1 MEIKI
6 IQKINSIMKINF
18 RHIAYILL
26 TLLLLGGVANEAWA
40 AQITYHIL
48 TLPCKHTATVP
59 DATGWVGNTR
69 VELDGYRQ
77 EAIKVIVSGTNVEL
91 PAYLKSPLAKN
102 FTYYQSAFVA
112 KKSNNTEKVYE
123 NNNNTKAFFYSAPIA
138 PYTKVTKSGGA
149 VTEEIASTSEAWSG
163 ADSGHQKTAT
173 DLANYN
179 SQKTALADGTYY
191 FKMNC
196 LQESDAVT
204 SNCDIYV
211 TYEYNPDNTIAKLD
225 GSVKYNIKMGDYGF
239 LALNRGR
246 NNRPAVI
253 PEAVI
258 TDYPEYLTSDEFVT
272 IPHNP
277 NQQIIPGTNN
287 VQGYWKDDPYN
298 SRDEVAYQFHFLF
311 KYYGLDP
318 YNITISSAYDTD
330 KYYVEKYGNGSI
342 VKKWYKGSSFF
353 VQSGSDFFVQS
364 DDNKLYTQTSY
375 TDPTTPVTSEEKY
388 GYYKGL
394 NTIWNSFALLYAC
407 DKDGN
412 IKEGNLVLM
421 GSRTV
426 KGDGSLD
433 YTNNKQFYFA
443 RTAANNN
450 NNWKF
455 SSLEKQ
461 SAPTLDKKMYEIKDV
476 NFKVKTPFGNI
487 VTASIKLSEYT
498 LGIKDIAIGDIPDEL
513 KRKYCSFNNKFYK
526 DAALTEQITSYSEL
540 TGGTYDIYVGY
551 TVDMPFKTVSAD
563 AGADAYKTATWYELT
578 DEGSTEANGKKII
591 FDSPNFKNNG
601 ASGTF
606 NKTTEF
612 AFAGDPYELRVL
624 YRDATE
630 TNEANRYVGG
640 STNLDVS
647 TTAGEDYRWEIP
659 NDNTN
664 GSFLL
669 RKLNG
674 TGHWYWPT
682 DHLSQ
687 SFTYETKAHDYSVDN
702 GNAQTL
708 TFTITNLTYVNG
720 HYIKVTK
727 GGSNPGQVVSTIPT
741 LDSGKGAVQSDGTAT
756 VTVNIAA
763 NSGSS
768 KTFTLTIQEYNG
780 STNAAIGDPT
790 VITVTQAASAY
801 AGNLITY
808 STTNSTRI
816 KLLDLPKR
824 TYTYVVVDKSGRK
837 AVKAS
842 IDQPIYSSLLT
853 TVSQRLESSLPSDIV
868 SPYLV
873 GETLTYYSAYSGGG
887 RGYLLPGNIITQTPA
902 SNATIFVTYTTTN
915 LDAKPNKLSEDQE
928 FYVNLNGQ
936 YLYFD
941 ATNNC
946 IKSSAASENTNN
958 YKWKLRNRDPYD
970 MLIDNVGARED
981 TDFNVAGQFEEVTVY
996 NDSGEGSSVSRQ
1008 KGVWVISEIPVSITA
1023 GSTTSVNLSKD
1034 AIASVSIGVTGLTE
1048 GSSLSVNAS
1057 DGNLSSITV
1066 TPTTVTATG
1075 TATIT
1080 ATLAANN
1087 TESSVRSTITLTE
1100 SGSGSSTTKIV
1111 LIQDEEG
1118 LGFTTSRISA
1128 QHFIAKSGRQGGVYE
1143 VMVATGDGIDAGGE
1157 TPTYYNIGRA
1167 ADNTVKIYNNSTYAH
1182 GNKVLEFRLEQTI
1195 EYVYHLIDIAK
1206 HELLTVGSK
1215 NPDLVLPSDYQSPL
1229 VGHEN
1234 YSYYARDQINIDG
1247 KGTSTTSD
1255 DEYTPINAE
1264 SKLSSTTDLDAQ
1276 FTTDDSDATEYAN
1289 HGSSLTAVDLTDMQR
1304 QAKLLTVTGD
1314 YYYKIGESTYKRV
1327 NVTRGNRGSNIY
1339 VTYVKNNLVTFND
1352 DASPYMLKFL
1362 DPYADGYFL
1371 EDGNDKLTKTRI
1383 QAVYPYCNGDGSLNI
1398 YGNDMQKEQFDGG
1411 ASTRPRW
1418 IWFFE
1423 SESNDPYHVKI
1434 HSKSTISY
1442 SGITHPTYLQTYAVH
1457 FNQDASA
1464 DTKHIVTCGNL
1475 AGIASVEPTEYMI
1488 LGSEG
1493 QYKLLTTYPIEETVV
1508 DGSADKDRRQYV
1520 KSFEQ
1525 YWKTYNM
1532 IKQCVLKIDTKTG
1545 TYKDE
1550 FSNDESTWVVPTEL
1564 RETLKTK
1571 LDELLIG
1578 GNNWHSY
1585 DVVANALRWNGFND
1599 KEKANTKL
1607 VEKLEHWFQTFD
1619 MGDGTFDIESADIPP
1634 VLVLLDRH
1642 GWEIMRKPLGYNS
1655 STALDVLKSY
1665 DSPMVKEYKFYSNAT
1680 KASGCHKYTLR
1691 MQNGAERDQ
1700 IKKANGEHYTST
1712 SLGDL
1717 PPETAKGV
1725 KDNTDAFNDQFVTYT
1740 VKEEYEKSYQYHLEL
1755 HEEDQTFEEWGTPS
1769 KFLVLQH
1776 NRFARNNA
1784 DGSKPAYLSKPI
1796 YQGSGVAGENGEV
1809 YDMILAPTD
1818 TYADPSHTGV
1828 INDVNLWY
1836 VGPNL
1841 NIDEEM
1847 GIKWAQTTGNSNEPV
1862 TEYET
1867 KKAYKDKTGFDPYN
1881 IQLQLVEGG
1890 KYLTT
1895 DIKTTKLDN
1904 GSMVGD
1910 YTGGSNEV
1918 TLQDVFTSY
1927 DPSDDKGS
1935 EGYDHTKIQMS
1946 NQTFMAVSDANGN
1959 MQLMPR
1965 FDHTKRISVSKD
1977 APYLT
1982 TLENPVDHA
1991 EASVDDWRS
2000 MGPQTTFFVRPQIFE
2015 YHIIDNEGNESL
2027 RYKRAGDYVPNI
2039 TEHFISP
2046 LARDF
2051 EYYFGYAA
2059 GSTSASSKTSYD
2071 LATPGGS
2078 TAFQKTATS
2087 EANMTT
2093 QAKHLVVLDD
2103 YYFKV
2108 TSDSYK
2114 YVKVTVT
2121 TPKAESDAV
2130 YTLIECTE
2138 TDWTNHTGG
2147 AKVEDPVADDAALET
2162 AAKALESTGDF
2173 YYRINTYNY
2182 KKVTVTKAYSAEKE
2196 VDATYTTASC
2206 TETDWT
2212 NAVAYQQTSTDD
2224 AHFISDAKAL
2234 DNKGLHYFQIGPT
2247 TLYRKVTVDGTKKT
2261 AEESNSS
2268 DWESHSDGTQV
2279 TVADMTAY
2287 KSAVDALS
2295 SDGTVYYKIT
2305 SYYSYKKVVV
2315 TNTNG
2320 SFSTEVSTHADISSR
2335 EITGTFAEAGLN
2347 DMTNQ
2352 VYVRYSYNP
2361 GSDVDGLLQG
2371 KWLTIKLANVDV
2383 QSYGKIENHDPI
2395 DGTGVSLYTG
2405 TKPEIID
2412 GATDDSRKWQWKFLA
2427 SPVESSS
2434 DYYGTLDPYAVRIFN
2449 RYANY
2454 AIDVSLDPNPMG
2466 TGIKVNGTDRFAL
2479 LSTSVGYAFAVAGEN
2494 DTYTY
2499 SFLNGTG
2506 MTAPDAVS
2514 PVAATTAP
2522 EPGFTIKTGTISDG
2536 SIVVVNDD
2544 VTYRYDYKVITN
2556 DDTGNKLAVSATQDK
2571 AGASEHGY
2579 VPYLPFDIQSKLLD
2593 IDKDYEY
2600 YGSATESGGAY
2611 TVNDA
2616 TKLVTLYGLYNDEVY
2631 VRYKAY
2637 SMDNTKYEVPNKK
2650 DVDGSG
2656 NVIKHAE
2663 SKDAALNIDNGLPY
2677 NIIWEKDN
2685 MMRSND
2691 DSNTDTDGTYI
2702 KGKAGQN
2709 LQADGDNGYVWKFQ
2723 SNDPYA
2729 LKIYNGKQGKYI
2741 HAASAADGAAC
2752 TLTETPTEFMLL
2764 KRENYENGVFEM
2776 TGHKGYKLTMTN
2788 DNGSTLGIAQIT
2800 TGDPHYFIIFG
2811 LSTHRL
2817 IYHLVIAKTCPDHNN
2832 PQEGEYVDIP
2842 HRTTES
2848 GELKDLRIYGTTQ
2861 RDLTNKDYQL
2871 GSTILGQTYSVDAG
2885 EVSIGDVLKVPKEF
2899 DRPNCVYFYYVDNI
2913 QTSGDP
2919 ETTYQVEATDD
2930 SNYASKKADTS
2941 TYTVDGYYYFKIG
2954 TGTYTYKRVQVK
2966 DKVASDDVDC
2976 TADDYN
2982 NAWQDNATLNG
2993 LYKGMEVTKLMSE
3006 PGLIGGLVKINVAYA
3021 FQTGLETN
3029 AGEGFVTDLSQNL
3042 WYTFETKNNDGTPYL
3057 AHYTNAWGLQA
3068 MPGLDTRYTNDY
3080 LWCPLGDVYGF
3091 KMYNRYMIKN
3101 SSGVANVM
3109 ITDDISEGQNLKM
3122 AVPTVSTSGNE
3133 VYELLGSNNTG
3144 YFKIHP
3150 VINNEGTQYY
3160 VWKDPADNYAKLS
3173 TSYSEWTFNLPL
3185 DLLKPYIERVGY
3197 VGGLTKD
3204 AYDDNKTV
3212 LDKVMNG
3219 TATYADL
3226 LEVQGIVY
3234 NDDNIVKYKRGYY
3247 RLHSQPG
3254 VSGITPVRYASGYLH
3269 KIELTGDG
3277 TYTSGPIPLHF
3288 YSKKGVST
3296 TFGSS
3301 GLKNGYTETKATHGD
3316 IPVDPTEYDPSTV
3329 FYFDGEKLTEEQ
3341 IAAGNVPTSKMQ
3353 TQGLYVA
3360 ADANG
3365 DDDSGTTTNRL
3376 QRAVMVA
3383 PNNDNSLPSNV
3394 ITFSLMDIGGAVL
3407 LIHDGATPEQ
3417 RRYLNFD
3424 QSNFFQRTATDDTD
3438 MTTQAAKF
3446 TSKGTYYFK
3455 IGESSYTYKKIE
3467 VTKGYVAG
3475 PPAEDAVCKG
3485 AESSTPDEWNKAADI
3500 YDLKYY
3506 HDSPTDD
3513 AKWCMVPADSLMV
3526 TTNNGGDDYYYSTF
3540 CAPFDVLLPVNDG
3553 TKTYY
3558 AYTCDKWDEK
3568 NLHPKKVDAVTGTPS
3583 YSAGKFVPAGTPVI
3597 IRTTDNSESMKL
3609 TFPSASPAETPL
3621 SCVFTGEYLE
3631 QLLDN
3636 GGGNEVY
3643 TLGLPFTSDVHKDP
3657 SYTSN
3662 GNIEASV
3669 PEQANSGVG
3678 FYINANP
3685 NKEHNA
3691 LQSLWLRNNRYV
3703 IHNKIYYRAEEA
3715 SGSPAPQRRGPEFVP
3730 VIFDDEEGSEELT
3743 PNGAREIVGDGCVYD
3758 LMGRK
3763 VATREQVED
3772 GSWKQ
3777 RVATGIYIIN
3787 GKKIRR

>member
-1 MEIKI
+1 
-6 IQKINSIMKINF
+6 MKQY

-26 TLLLLGGVANEAWA
+26 TLLLLGSVANEAWA

-48 TLPCKHTATVP
+48 TLPMKHTETVP
-59 DATGWVGNTR
+59 DENGWVGNTR
-69 VELDGYRQ
+69 VVLNGYRQ
-77 EAIKVIVSGTNVEL
+77 EAIRVVVTGTNVEL

-123 NNNNTKAFFYSAPIA
+123 NNNDTKTLFYSAPIA
-138 PYTKVTKSGGA
+138 PYTKVTVSESGSSK
-149 VTEEIASTSEAWSG
+149 TEEISDEDAWTAHTDG
-163 ADSGHQKTAT
+163 TQKTAT
-173 DLANYN
+173 SLSDYN
-179 SQKTALADGTYY
+179 SQKTALDDGTYY

-196 LQESDAVT
+196 LQELDPVT

-211 TYEYNPDNTIAKLD
+211 TYEYDPDNTIAKLD
-225 GSVKYNIKMGDYGF
+225 GSEKYNIKMGSGF
-239 LALNRGR
+239 LVLNRGR

-253 PEAVI
+253 PESYVI
-258 TDYPEYLTSDEFVT
+258 SHPEYLTSDDFVK
-272 IPHNP
+272 IDDRNP
-277 NQQIIPGTNN
+277 TNQQLLGNTG

-298 SRDEVAYQFHFLF
+298 VRSEIEFQFHFLF

-318 YNITISSAYDTD
+318 YNISIYTAYDND
-330 KYYVEKYGNGSI
+330 DDYKEKIGNNGPY
-342 VKKWYKGSSFF
+342 KKWYKGSSLFAN
-353 VQSGSDFFVQS
+353 GTNNAYMAS
-364 DDNKLYTQTSY
+364 DDNKQYNSLAEVGYS
-375 TDPTTPVTSEEKY
+375 SSY
-388 GYYKGL
+388 GYYHAVGAVR
-394 NTIWNSFALLYAC
+394 NSFAILYAT
-407 DKDGN
+407 DKNGN
-412 IKEGNLVLM
+412 VSTDKVVFLC
-421 GSRTV
+421 SRI
-426 KGDGSLD
+426 GDGKLYYLNSKD
-433 YTNNKQFYFA
+433 NGNNIYIV
-443 RTAANNN
+443 
-450 NNWKF
+450 
-455 SSLEKQ
+455 EKAKE
-461 SAPTLDKKMYEIKDV
+461 SAPTFDRDMYEVKTV
-476 NFKVKTPFGNI
+476 NFKVKTPFGNT

-551 TVDMPFKTVSAD
+551 TVDTPFKTISAD
-563 AGADAYKTATWYELT
+563 AGVDAYKTATWYELT

-612 AFAGDPYELRVL
+612 AFIGDPYELRVL

-630 TNEANRYVGG
+630 TAEANRYVGG

-647 TTAGEDYRWEIP
+647 TTDGEDYRWEIP
-659 NDNTN
+659 NDNTD

-674 TGHWYWPT
+674 TGYWYWNT
-682 DHLSQ
+682 NHLSE
-687 SFTYETKAHDYSVDN
+687 SFSYETKAHAYSVTN

-741 LDSGKGAVQSDGTAT
+741 LDSGKGAVQNVGTAT
-756 VTVNIAA
+756 VKVDIDA

-780 STNAAIGDPT
+780 STNAAIGAPT

-915 LDAKPNKLSEDQE
+915 LDAKPIKLSEDQE

-1128 QHFIAKSGRQGGVYE
+1128 QHFIAKSGRQSGVYE

-1195 EYVYHLIDIAK
+1195 EYVYHLIDMAK

-1229 VGHEN
+1229 VGREN

-1264 SKLSSTTDLDAQ
+1264 SKLNSTTDLDAQ
-1276 FTTDDSDATEYAN
+1276 FTTYDSNASEYST
-1289 HGSSLTAVDLTDMQR
+1289 HRSTLTAVDLTDMQR
-1304 QAKLLTVTGD
+1304 QAKLLTVTDD

-1362 DPYADGYFL
+1362 NPYADGYYL
-1371 EDGNDKLTKTRI
+1371 EDGNDKLTKTKI
-1383 QAVYPYCNGDGSLNI
+1383 QAVYPYTNGDGSLNI
-1398 YGNDMQKEQFDGG
+1398 YGDDMQKEQFEGG

-1423 SESNDPYHVKI
+1423 SDNNDPYHVRI

-1442 SGITHPTYLQTYAVH
+1442 NSISHPTYLQTYAVH

-1475 AGIASVEPTEYMI
+1475 AGIASIEPTEYMI

-1564 RETLKTK
+1564 RETLKTE
-1571 LDELLIG
+1571 LVELLIG

-1717 PPETAKGV
+1717 PPETATGV
-1725 KDNTDAFNDQFVTYT
+1725 KDNAGAFNDQFVTYT

-1755 HEEDQTFEEWGTPS
+1755 HEEDNTFEEWGTPS

-1776 NRFARNNA
+1776 NRFARNNN
-1784 DGSKPAYLSKPI
+1784 DGGKPAYLSKPI

-1895 DIKTTKLDN
+1895 EIKTTKLDN

-2059 GSTSASSKTSYD
+2059 GSTSASTKTSYD

-2078 TAFQKTATS
+2078 IAFQKTATS
-2087 EANMTT
+2087 DENMTD
-2093 QAKHLVVLDD
+2093 QAKQLTVLDD

-2108 TSDSYK
+2108 GAGTE
-2114 YVKVTVT
+2114 
-2121 TPKAESDAV
+2121 ESP
-2130 YTLIECTE
+2130 YT
-2138 TDWTNHTGG
+2138 
-2147 AKVEDPVADDAALET
+2147 
-2162 AAKALESTGDF
+2162 
-2173 YYRINTYNY
+2173 Y
-2182 KKVTVTKAYSAEKE
+2182 KKVTVTKGYVAGPPAT
-2196 VDATYTTASC
+2196 DATYTTTNC
-2206 TETDWT
+2206 TESEWS
-2212 NAVAYQQTSTDD
+2212 NAVAYQHTSTN
-2224 AHFISDAKAL
+2224 AEFVSKTKAL
-2234 DNKGLHYFQIGPT
+2234 ANKGLHYFEIGPSI
-2247 TLYRKVTVDGTKKT
+2247 LYRKVTVSNSGKTKE
-2261 AEESNSS
+2261 AEECSES
-2268 DWESHSDGTQV
+2268 DWSSHSGA

-2347 DMTNQ
+2347 EMTNH

-2361 GSDVDGLLQG
+2361 SSDVDGLLQG
-2371 KWLTIKLANVDV
+2371 KWLTIKLANKDV
-2383 QSYGKIENHDPI
+2383 QCGDGKIGDIVPAN
-2395 DGTGVSLYTG
+2395 GTGVLLYTG
-2405 TKPEIID
+2405 TKPGTID
-2412 GATDDSRKWQWKFLA
+2412 GTTEEKKKWQWKFLA

-2454 AIDVSLDPNPMG
+2454 TTSLSLDPNPMG

-2494 DTYTY
+2494 DTYEY
-2499 SFLNGTG
+2499 SFLNGAS
-2506 MTAPDAVS
+2506 MTAPNAET
-2514 PVAATTAP
+2514 PVAATTAT
-2522 EPGFTIKTGTISDG
+2522 EEGFTIKTGTISDG

-2544 VTYRYDYKVITN
+2544 VTYNYNYKVITN

-2600 YGSATESGGAY
+2600 YGSATESSGAY
-2611 TVNDA
+2611 TVIDA
-2616 TKLVTLYGLYNDEVY
+2616 TKLITLYGLYNDEVY

-2691 DSNTDTDGTYI
+2691 DSNTDTDGTCI

-2709 LQADGDNGYVWKFQ
+2709 LQADDDNGYVWKFQ

-2741 HAASAADGAAC
+2741 HAASADNDAAC
-2752 TLTETPTEFMLL
+2752 TLTDSPTEFMLL
-2764 KRENYENGVFEM
+2764 ERDGYEDGVLEM
-2776 TGHKGYKLTMTN
+2776 TGHKGSKLTMT
-2788 DNGSTLGIAQIT
+2788 DDGSTLGVAKIT
-2800 TGDPHYFIIFG
+2800 TGDPKYFIIFG

-2817 IYHLVIAKTCPDHNN
+2817 IYHLAIANIGETVEIPYSENN
-2832 PQEGEYVDIP
+2832 PLP
-2842 HRTTES
+2842 HDTRYNSEKGMLVIS
-2848 GELKDLRIYGTTQ
+2848 GTTQ
-2861 RDLTNKDYQL
+2861 RNLDNNAYQL
-2871 GSTILGQTYSVDAG
+2871 GTTIFGQSYSVDAG
-2885 EVSIGDVLKVPKEF
+2885 EVSIGDVLKVPEEF

-2919 ETTYQVEATDD
+2919 KMTYQVEATDD

-2954 TGTYTYKRVQVK
+2954 TGTCTYKRVQVK
-2966 DKVASDDVDC
+2966 DKVASGDVDC

-2993 LYKGMEVTKLMSE
+2993 LYKGLEVTKLMSDAA
-3006 PGLIGGLVKINVAYA
+3006 LIGGLVKINVGYA

-3101 SSGVANVM
+3101 SSGAENVM

-3122 AVPTVSTSGNE
+3122 AVPTVSTSGNV

-3150 VINNEGTQYY
+3150 VINYEGTQYY

-3173 TSYSEWTFNLPL
+3173 ENYSEWTFNLPPY
-3185 DLLKPYIERVGY
+3185 LLKPYIERKGY

-3226 LEVQGIVY
+3226 LTVQGIVY
-3234 NDDNIVKYKRGYY
+3234 NDDNIVKYKPGYY
-3247 RLHSQPG
+3247 RLHNQPD
-3254 VSGITPVRYASGYLH
+3254 VSDIDPVRYASGYLH

-3316 IPVDPTEYDPSTV
+3316 IPVPATEYDPSTI
-3329 FYFDGEKLTEEQ
+3329 FYFAGD
-3341 IAAGNVPTSKMQ
+3341 AATAPTNPTSTMQ

-3365 DDDSGTTTNRL
+3365 DTTGSENEKEGKGTNRL
-3376 QRAVMVA
+3376 QRAVMS
-3383 PNNDNSLPSNV
+3383 DNSANA

-3407 LIHDGATPEQ
+3407 LIHDGAAPET
-3417 RRYLNFD
+3417 RRYLNYD
-3424 QSNFFQRTATDDTD
+3424 QSNFFQRTAEDDTD
-3438 MTTQAAKF
+3438 MNTQAAKL
-3446 TSKGTYYFK
+3446 TSIGTYYFK
-3455 IGESSYTYKKIE
+3455 IGESTYMKLT
-3467 VTKGYVAG
+3467 VTSGYVA
-3475 PPAEDAVCKG
+3475 PSTDASYNAAV
-3485 AESSTPDEWNKAADI
+3485 SSSETEWNKASDI

-3558 AYTCDKWDEK
+3558 AYTCDTWNDK
-3568 NLHPKKVDAVTGTPS
+3568 NLHPTKVPAVVDEEETK
-3583 YSAGKFVPAGTPVI
+3583 YSLGKFVPAGTPVI

-3609 TFPSASPAETPL
+3609 TFPSTSPAETPL

-3730 VIFDDEEGSEELT
+3730 VIFDDEEEQWDMN
-3743 PNGAREIVGDGCVYD
+3743 PNGTMEFVGDGCVYD

-3777 RVATGIYIIN
+3777 RVATGIYILN
-3787 GKKIRR
+3787 GKKFQKK